1 MKEEMTHMRAT
12 VICPNCGCAFTLS
25 REDVARLKVHSL
37 ARGVYSKDLHA
48 FHELADEADVEHYEL
63 RCTCSMCGRC
73 ACTIFFVEKSKMD
86 AMLTP

>member
-1 MKEEMTHMRAT
+1 MSAT
-12 VICPNCGCAFTLS
+12 IICPNCGCSFTLS

-63 RCTCSMCGRC
+63 RCACSTCGRC
-73 ACTIFFVEKSKMD
+73 ACTIFFVEKSKLD
-86 AMLTP
+86 SLVAP